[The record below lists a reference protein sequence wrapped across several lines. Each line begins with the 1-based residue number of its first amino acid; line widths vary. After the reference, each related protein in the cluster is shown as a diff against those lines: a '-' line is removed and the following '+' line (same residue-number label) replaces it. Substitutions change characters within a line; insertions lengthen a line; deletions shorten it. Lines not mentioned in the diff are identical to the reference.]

1 MYRSRLGTD
10 LSNITLDYVSSIDDD
25 SQIALYDIIGS
36 QAHTVM
42 LLENKIITKNDAKKI
57 LSSLENLKNETFD
70 SSSGAEDI
78 HELIESLVI
87 KKSGMTKEALEKATS
102 ELSKLKLMSPM
113 SAEATVSRNYLD
125 WLVKLPW
132 KNNNKLSTDINK
144 AKKDLNYYPTV
155 GWKNGLK
162 KTVDWYNNY
171 LDKNK
176 NLHESFYDNKK
187 SN

>member
-57 LSSLENLKNETFD
+57 LSSLENLKNEKFD

-78 HELIESLVI
+78 HEGSDQSSSSSASPKSQNQIES
-87 KKSGMTKEALEKATS
+87 S
-102 ELSKLKLMSPM
+102 
-113 SAEATVSRNYLD
+113 
-125 WLVKLPW
+125 
-132 KNNNKLSTDINK
+132 
-144 AKKDLNYYPTV
+144 
-155 GWKNGLK
+155 
-162 KTVDWYNNY
+162 
-171 LDKNK
+171 
-176 NLHESFYDNKK
+176 
-187 SN
+187 